1 MPSAPAPAANLP
13 LARALFQS
21 RRVYV
26 FRTAPRASAAR
37 RLPWARPAVPP
48 RLRATA
54 SVRAS
59 MQRRARIA
67 ARPWTTRA
75 CVAVHVAPATS
86 RRLRARWACVRTSWI
101 DRDAPNGGYSQ
112 TCCKVLLSAAGLYQP
127 VPVLPLDRPSIWPCG
142 RRRGRVIRLTRGEGG
157 WRPVLRSTSARG
169 THRPPLFSAHNAQH
183 SAALRRATLGNRES
197 GCRRILGR
205 CVACAPLSHVCRLMS
220 GSSAC
225 GSARAA
231 LRESVCV

>member
-1 MPSAPAPAANLP
+1 MPSGGAARRPSLPASQAQRNPHLDLTSHPHPHSHLSYFSILFLRALVAPRLPGNGAGSSARQMPSAPAPAANLP

-75 CVAVHVAPATS
+75 CVAVHVAPATL
-86 RRLRARWACVRTSWI
+86 RRSRARWACVRTSWI
-101 DRDAPNGGYSQ
+101 DRDAPNGGSS
-112 TCCKVLLSAAGLYQP
+112 CPAAGLYQP
-127 VPVLPLDRPSIWPCG
+127 VPVLPLDKLSI
-142 RRRGRVIRLTRGEGG
+142 
-157 WRPVLRSTSARG
+157 
-169 THRPPLFSAHNAQH
+169 
-183 SAALRRATLGNRES
+183 S
-197 GCRRILGR
+197 G
-205 CVACAPLSHVCRLMS
+205 
-220 GSSAC
+220 
-225 GSARAA
+225 RAA
-231 LRESVCV
+231 GGAGG